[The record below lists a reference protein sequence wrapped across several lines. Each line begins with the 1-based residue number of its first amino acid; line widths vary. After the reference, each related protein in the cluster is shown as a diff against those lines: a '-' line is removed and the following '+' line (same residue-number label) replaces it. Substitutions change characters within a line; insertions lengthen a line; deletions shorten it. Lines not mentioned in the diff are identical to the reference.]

1 MYLHSA
7 TEDYDTLLRD
17 KIPLACLPSDF
28 GGELDSCE
36 KMHEKHCKKFQQM
49 RDFFIQEE
57 KQWNAS
63 YNNNNNNVIDVAENF
78 SKLDID

>member
-7 TEDYDTLLRD
+7 TEDYHTLLKD

-28 GGELDSCE
+28 GGELESCE
-36 KMHEKHCKKFQQM
+36 KMHEKHCKEFLQM
-49 RDFFIQEE
+49 RDYFIEEE
-57 KQWNAS
+57 KQWNTNS
-63 YNNNNNNVIDVAENF
+63 NNNNNVINVAENF